1 MDNLMS
7 KVIGIAVALLL
18 VAVLVP
24 VALTTLAS
32 ANVTG
37 VDDTVVTVLTILLP
51 ILAVIGIAMY
61 FIPRWK

>member
-37 VDDTVVTVLTILLP
+37 VDEVVKTVLTILLP
-51 ILAVIGIAMY
+51 ILAIIGIAMY

>member
-1 MDNLMS
+1 MS

-24 VALTTLAS
+24 VALTTLAG

-51 ILAVIGIAMY
+51 ILAIIGIAMY

>member
-1 MDNLMS
+1 MS

-24 VALTTLAS
+24 VALTTLAG

-37 VDDTVVTVLTILLP
+37 VDETVVTVLTILLP

>member
-24 VALTTLAS
+24 VALTTLAG

-37 VDDTVVTVLTILLP
+37 VDETVVTVLTILLP
-51 ILAVIGIAMY
+51 ILAIIGIAMY

>member
-24 VALTTLAS
+24 VALTTLAG

-51 ILAVIGIAMY
+51 IMGVIGIAMY

>member
-24 VALTTLAS
+24 VALTTLAG

-61 FIPRWK
+61 FIPRWM

>member
-24 VALTTLAS
+24 VALTTLAG

-37 VDDTVVTVLTILLP
+37 VDDTVVIVLTILLP
-51 ILAVIGIAMY
+51 IMAVIGIAMY

>member
-24 VALTTLAS
+24 VALTTLAG

>member
-24 VALTTLAS
+24 VALTTLAG

-37 VDDTVVTVLTILLP
+37 VDDTVVSVLTILLP
-51 ILAVIGIAMY
+51 ILAIIGIAMY

>member
-1 MDNLMS
+1 MS

-24 VALTTLAS
+24 VALTTLAG

-37 VDDTVVTVLTILLP
+37 VDETVVTVLTILLP
-51 ILAVIGIAMY
+51 ILAIIGIAMY

>member
-24 VALTTLAS
+24 VALTTLAG

-51 ILAVIGIAMY
+51 ILAIIGIAMY

>member
-24 VALTTLAS
+24 VALTTLAG

-37 VDDTVVTVLTILLP
+37 VDGTVVTVLTILLP

-61 FIPRWK
+61 FIPRWM

>member
-24 VALTTLAS
+24 VALTTLAG

-51 ILAVIGIAMY
+51 IMAVIGIAMY

>member
-1 MDNLMS
+1 MS

-24 VALTTLAS
+24 VALTTLAG

>member
-24 VALTTLAS
+24 VALTTLAA

-51 ILAVIGIAMY
+51 ILAIIGIAMY

>member
-1 MDNLMS
+1 MS

-24 VALTTLAS
+24 VALTTLAG

-51 ILAVIGIAMY
+51 IMGVIGIAMY

>member
-1 MDNLMS
+1 MS

-24 VALTTLAS
+24 VALTTLAN

-51 ILAVIGIAMY
+51 ILAIIGIAMY

>member
-24 VALTTLAS
+24 VALTTLAG

-37 VDDTVVTVLTILLP
+37 VDETVVTVLTILLP